1 MHADYY
7 GRQGTVVI
15 KGLDR
20 MSLSNPGDMRISL
33 KTALEGGVSD
43 PRNTTLMKMFGLIGV
58 GERAG
63 SGVPSIIASF
73 IEAAHHSPSYK
84 IQFSPER
91 VLCTI
96 DIKTAD
102 VNEEKDSDKLPI
114 NKETS
119 DKFPINE
126 ETSDKISDKLQKIIV
141 YMQGNSGVVTQVE
154 IAKMFG
160 VSDRQARNYLSLLL
174 NDGKICAVGAN
185 KNRTYTLNI
194 K

>member
-73 IEAAHHSPSYK
+73 LEAAHHSPTYK

-96 DIKTAD
+96 DLNKEAQD
-102 VNEEKDSDKLPI
+102 GVDKSSDKLPI
-114 NKETS
+114 N
-119 DKFPINE
+119 E
-126 ETSDKISDKLQKIIV
+126 EISDKISDKLQKIIV
-141 YMQGNSGVVTQVE
+141 YMQGNNGVVTQVE
-154 IAKMFG
+154 IAEMFG
-160 VSDRQARNYLSLLL
+160 VSDRQARNYLSILL

-185 KNRTYTLNI
+185 KNRTYTL
-194 K
+194 KG